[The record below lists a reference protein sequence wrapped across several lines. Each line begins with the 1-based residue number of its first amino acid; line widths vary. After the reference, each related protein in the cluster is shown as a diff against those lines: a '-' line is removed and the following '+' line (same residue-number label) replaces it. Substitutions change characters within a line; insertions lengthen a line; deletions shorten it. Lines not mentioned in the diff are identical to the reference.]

1 MRGDAVARPE
11 NATHFRPLGASR
23 RGGGNPWRAE
33 NPTRGSAPIVR
44 GNTRRP
50 EYGLPIRAE
59 TPGGALETG
68 RVLACDFVTAL
79 SRESGTR
86 RRVATRTT
94 ERARTLAIKSGALE
108 TSPHARWSTTKARRG
123 KGCREMSRRSEGKP
137 SEGRTPGVPPVRNR
151 TGRVMGG
158 RRRQAAEE
166 AGRRSTAGPGK
177 PGAGRSPPP
186 HAL

>member
-11 NATHFRPLGASR
+11 NATHFRPVGASR

-68 RVLACDFVTAL
+68 HVLAHDATTTFQAVND
-79 SRESGTR
+79 GVR
-86 RRVATRTT
+86 RRGQRS
-94 ERARTLAIKSGALE
+94 ELGPSQQRPGALA
-108 TSPHARWSTTKARRG
+108 TSPGARWSTKNVRRG
-123 KGCREMSRRSEGKP
+123 KGRRETPRRSEGKP
-137 SEGRTPGVPPVRNR
+137 SEGRTPRVPPVRNK

-158 RRRQAAEE
+158 RKRQAAEE
-166 AGRRSTAGPGK
+166 AGRRSTAGSGK